1 MDIPDLDKEEL
12 QDALAESEKKFRL
25 AFDSSAVGK
34 SLSFAS
40 GPFFR
45 VNPKMCEILGY
56 SSDEIIGKRAIDFT
70 HPDDLELSKHNVRA
84 LMAGKCKND
93 AFTIEKRYIAKDGRV
108 VWANTTV
115 SMLKDENQKPLYM
128 IVEMVDITAGKK
140 AEEMIIHSEKMMS
153 IGGLA
158 AGMAHEINNPLAG
171 ILQNLQVVINRL
183 TKDIPVN
190 EEAARKAGT
199 DFAAI
204 KAFMEDRKIV
214 KQLESAYDAGTRAT
228 AIVRNMLSFVHK
240 STSRK
245 LPCNLLDILDK
256 TLELAYSDY
265 DLKKDYDFK
274 KIKISKRYGADIP
287 KALCEESKIQQ
298 VILNILKNAAQALY
312 DNPEALPERP
322 ELVFTLT
329 SEPGYVVL
337 SIADNGPGM
346 DAQTQKRIFE
356 PFFTTKP
363 PGQGTGLGLSVSYF
377 IIVEDHNGK
386 MTVDSAPGQGT
397 IFTIKLPCG

>member
-84 LMAGKCKND
+84 LM
-93 AFTIEKRYIAKDGRV
+93 
-108 VWANTTV
+108 
-115 SMLKDENQKPLYM
+115 
-128 IVEMVDITAGKK
+128 AGKK

-265 DLKKDYDFK
+265 NLKKEYDFK